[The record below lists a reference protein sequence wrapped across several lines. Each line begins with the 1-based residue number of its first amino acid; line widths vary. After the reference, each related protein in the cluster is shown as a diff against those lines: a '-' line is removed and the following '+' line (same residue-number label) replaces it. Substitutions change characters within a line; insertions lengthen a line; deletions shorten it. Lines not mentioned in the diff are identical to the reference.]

1 MKANRFARQTPRMA
15 IPALI
20 FAFLLPAFAAG
31 PAQSIAALER
41 EAGEQYRRGSYQEAE
56 RLQRKVLQ
64 LYQDAAATP
73 PGDLEK
79 ACYRL
84 AGIYLAQGKLT
95 LAGRYAKMASGHQSR
110 SGASSADRAR
120 VLNMFA
126 QIRFQQRRYREAA
139 ETQEK
144 AVQLMER
151 DDRSTG
157 LARMLND
164 LAMIRAAT
172 GELRL
177 ARPLL
182 ERAVELH
189 RQSAGQPDGAGEAL
203 GNLALVCAR
212 QGDYREAEAN
222 YRQAVELMERTRG
235 PYHPHLGMLL
245 SEYAAVLGKNGR
257 NAEARAI
264 DRRAKAI
271 LQSVRLPG
279 RDIIDA
285 SALH

>member
-1 MKANRFARQTPRMA
+1 MP

-20 FAFLLPAFAAG
+20 VSFVLPVFAAG
-31 PAQSIAALER
+31 PAQSIADLER
-41 EAGEQYRRGSYQEAE
+41 EAGERYRRGSYQEAE
-56 RLQRKVLQ
+56 RLQEKVLQ
-64 LYQDAAATP
+64 LYKDTAGTP
-73 PGDLEK
+73 PGDLEN

-95 LAGRYAKMASGHQSR
+95 LAERYAEAASSHQRR
-110 SGASSADRAR
+110 SASSADRAR
-120 VLNMFA
+120 ILNMFA
-126 QIRFQQRRYREAA
+126 QIRFQQRRYQEAA

-144 AVQLMER
+144 AVRLMEP
-151 DDRSTG
+151 DGPSTG
-157 LARMLND
+157 LARMIND

-189 RQSAGQPDGAGEAL
+189 RQSAGQPDDGAGETL

-222 YRQAVELMERTRG
+222 YRQAVGLMERTRG

-245 SEYAAVLGKNGR
+245 SEYSAVLKKNGR
-257 NAEARAI
+257 KAEARAM

-271 LQSVRLPG
+271 LQSARLPA
-279 RDIIDA
+279 REVIDA
-285 SALH
+285 SALRQP